1 MPILMHPE
9 QFGAAGG
16 NIAANHE
23 AIEPRARLSPEAPDD
38 QMLIEAF
45 RDGDVAAFE
54 ELYRRHHP
62 VVLRRLTRLCGNVA
76 IAEELTQE
84 AFLRAAQ
91 RITGSGDLRFRA
103 WVMRIGTNLGIDHL
117 RTLRRQPAQSIED
130 MLVIKPAAGTPM
142 IVDTE
147 HHYERREDARFVSSV
162 LDRLNPRHRQ
172 VLVLREIEG
181 LDYRSIAERLGVS
194 CSAIE
199 TLLFRARGRFR
210 EEYAK
215 ALVA

>member
-1 MPILMHPE
+1 MVSSTLTE
-9 QFGAAGG
+9 
-16 NIAANHE
+16 
-23 AIEPRARLSPEAPDD
+23 LDD
-38 QMLIEAF
+38 QQLVDAF
-45 RDGDVAAFE
+45 RQGVVGAFE
-54 ELYRRHHP
+54 ELYRRHRP
-62 VVLRRLTRLCGNVA
+62 LVVRRLTRLCGNEAV
-76 IAEELTQE
+76 AEELAQE
-84 AFLRAAQ
+84 TFLRAAQ
-91 RITGSGDLRFRA
+91 RIGTEGDLKFRA
-103 WVMRIGTNLGIDHL
+103 WVLRIGTNLAIDHI
-117 RTLRRQPAQSIED
+117 RALRRQPAQSIDD
-130 MLVIKPAAGTPM
+130 MVHVKPAAGTASV
-142 IVDTE
+142 IDTE
-147 HHYERREDARFVSSV
+147 QHVEQREDARFVIQV